1 MNSDYGA
8 FMEKCAH
15 YTTCKSCTSDRR
27 CGYFFDTGVCVP
39 GGWLAPRGNYTNSG
53 DAWSYYHGH
62 CFISTRKEFVMLPA
76 ICGLL
81 ILMLAVAALWQSW
94 PARWFGFSLRG
105 PTTPRASPG
114 RGPGNMPNVWRQPHM
129 MAAKY
134 QWNDNGDI
142 KSEGIYAERMT
153 GMHALFAAI
162 VQMPDIGGQPNPFP
176 VHHGWTWLVR
186 IINMPPW
193 AISPLLVQTFLSVA
207 GPTML
212 GVYGRQMDKLIS
224 VLATTW
230 IASVV
235 NLSPLTVAG
244 KSNLTTFF
252 DEYRSLGNI
261 RKCKGHV
268 IKTC

>member
-1 MNSDYGA
+1 
-8 FMEKCAH
+8 
-15 YTTCKSCTSDRR
+15 
-27 CGYFFDTGVCVP
+27 
-39 GGWLAPRGNYTNSG
+39 
-53 DAWSYYHGH
+53 
-62 CFISTRKEFVMLPA
+62 
-76 ICGLL
+76 
-81 ILMLAVAALWQSW
+81 
-94 PARWFGFSLRG
+94 
-105 PTTPRASPG
+105 
-114 RGPGNMPNVWRQPHM
+114 
-129 MAAKY
+129 
-134 QWNDNGDI
+134 
-142 KSEGIYAERMT
+142 MT

-244 KSNLTTFF
+244 KSNLTTFI

>member
-1 MNSDYGA
+1 
-8 FMEKCAH
+8 
-15 YTTCKSCTSDRR
+15 
-27 CGYFFDTGVCVP
+27 
-39 GGWLAPRGNYTNSG
+39 
-53 DAWSYYHGH
+53 
-62 CFISTRKEFVMLPA
+62 
-76 ICGLL
+76 
-81 ILMLAVAALWQSW
+81 
-94 PARWFGFSLRG
+94 
-105 PTTPRASPG
+105 
-114 RGPGNMPNVWRQPHM
+114 
-129 MAAKY
+129 KY
-134 QWNDNGDI
+134 QWSDNGDI

-244 KSNLTTFF
+244 KSNLTTFI

-261 RKCKGHV
+261 RKCKGH
-268 IKTC
+268 

>member
-1 MNSDYGA
+1 M
-8 FMEKCAH
+8 
-15 YTTCKSCTSDRR
+15 T
-27 CGYFFDTGVCVP
+27 
-39 GGWLAPRGNYTNSG
+39 L
-53 DAWSYYHGH
+53 
-62 CFISTRKEFVMLPA
+62 
-76 ICGLL
+76 
-81 ILMLAVAALWQSW
+81 
-94 PARWFGFSLRG
+94 
-105 PTTPRASPG
+105 
-114 RGPGNMPNVWRQPHM
+114 GPGNMPNVWRQPHM
-129 MAAKY
+129 MVRSRRLYRKPVGEKPMQAMVLLLGHLLKNNMVRGVSAVEIWFKEALFMEASVVLFDLFITKY
-134 QWNDNGDI
+134 QWSDNGDI

-153 GMHALFAAI
+153 GMHALFAAS

-207 GPTML
+207 GPAML

-252 DEYRSLGNI
+252 DEYR
-261 RKCKGHV
+261 
-268 IKTC
+268 

>member
-1 MNSDYGA
+1 
-8 FMEKCAH
+8 
-15 YTTCKSCTSDRR
+15 
-27 CGYFFDTGVCVP
+27 
-39 GGWLAPRGNYTNSG
+39 
-53 DAWSYYHGH
+53 
-62 CFISTRKEFVMLPA
+62 
-76 ICGLL
+76 
-81 ILMLAVAALWQSW
+81 AV
-94 PARWFGFSLRG
+94 
-105 PTTPRASPG
+105 
-114 RGPGNMPNVWRQPHM
+114 
-129 MAAKY
+129 KY
-134 QWNDNGDI
+134 QWSDNGDI